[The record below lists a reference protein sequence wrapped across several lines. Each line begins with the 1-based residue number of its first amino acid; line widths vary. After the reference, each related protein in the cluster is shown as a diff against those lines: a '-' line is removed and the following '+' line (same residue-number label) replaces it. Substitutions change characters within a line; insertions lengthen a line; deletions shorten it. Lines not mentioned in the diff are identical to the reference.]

1 MSDLKEP
8 TNLNKNDKQDNKKKN
23 VTKEILEWILCI
35 VIAIVLALIF
45 RYFIATPTKVQK
57 LSMFPTLKENDTLI
71 LNKFTKTMKKEPKR
85 GDIITFE
92 APSVDY
98 VDEKD
103 ADMTHPVAVYENQLT
118 GGIDKFLYYG
128 LDIGKTTYIKRVIGL
143 PGDHVEI
150 KDNKVYLNGEI
161 YNEPYLDSSVIT
173 TPQNGI
179 FYDLVVP
186 DGYVFAM
193 GDNRPNSKDCR
204 HFGCVPFD
212 KIEGTIWI
220 RFWPLNKFGKIK
232 WKNNTYFI

>member
-1 MSDLKEP
+1 MSDLDEFVNLDKNTEP
-8 TNLNKNDKQDNKKKN
+8 DNKKKA
-23 VTKEILEWILCI
+23 VKKEILEWILCI
-35 VIAIVLALIF
+35 VIAVVLALTF

-71 LNKFTKTMKKEPKR
+71 LNKLTKTMKKEPKR

-98 VDEKD
+98 IDEKD
-103 ADMTHPVAVYENQLT
+103 ADMANPVAVYNNNSIS
-118 GGIDKFLYYG
+118 GFNKFLYYG

-150 KDNKVYLNGEI
+150 KDDKVYLNGEV
-161 YNEPYLDSSVIT
+161 YNEPYLSDSVVT
-173 TPQNGI
+173 TPQNGV

-204 HFGCVPFD
+204 HFGCIPFD

-220 RFWPLNKFGKIK
+220 RVWPLNKFGKIK
-232 WKNNTYFI
+232 

>member
-1 MSDLKEP
+1 MSDLDELV
-8 TNLNKNDKQDNKKKN
+8 NLDKNDKPDKKK
-23 VTKEILEWILCI
+23 TIKKEILEWVMCI

-57 LSMFPTLKENDTLI
+57 VSMFPTLKENDTLI
-71 LNKFTKTMKKEPKR
+71 LNKLTKTMKKQPKR

-92 APSVDY
+92 APSIDY
-98 VDEKD
+98 VAEED
-103 ADMTHPVAVYENQLT
+103 ANMASPVAVYNYEPSNWV
-118 GGIDKFLYYG
+118 GKFLYYG
-128 LDIGKTTYIKRVIGL
+128 LDIGKTTYIKRVIGI

-161 YNEPYLDSSVIT
+161 YNEPYLDASVIT
-173 TPQNGI
+173 TPQNGV

-186 DGYVFAM
+186 EGYVFAM

-220 RFWPLNKFGKIK
+220 RVWPLNTFGDI
-232 WKNNTYFI
+232 